1 MYKDIDKKE
10 LTLTGLFST
19 SWEIYKKCFKHILLM
34 VLLYLP
40 LYIVMDYLGIDFNS
54 FRTRNHPLNIITII
68 SGIITIFI
76 NVGIILI
83 VKGRLIDF
91 HNEDISIEYIFKE
104 SLSKWWDVLT
114 TELLSGL
121 IIIGMTLLLII
132 PGIIW
137 SIYYIFSLQVV
148 VIKDL
153 RGKKALDFSKE
164 MVSGR
169 WWKVF
174 GTIFLFNLVLGGI
187 SFCLLKFQAYYFSQS
202 SVITEIILDI
212 IEAISTVLITVLFM
226 NLDFNDHNSA
236 EYKLEECIEI
246 DEEGI

>member
-19 SWEIYKKCFKHILLM
+19 SWEIYKKCFKDIFLM
-34 VLLYLP
+34 ILLYLP
-40 LYIVMDYLGIDFNS
+40 LYMTMNYLGIDLNK
-54 FRTRNHPLNIITII
+54 FRIRKYPLNVITII
-68 SGIITIFI
+68 SAIITILI
-76 NVGIILI
+76 NIGIISMAKEKI
-83 VKGRLIDF
+83 INFNSK
-91 HNEDISIEYIFKE
+91 DISIGYILKR
-104 SLSKWWDVLT
+104 SLSKWWDAFIT
-114 TELLSGL
+114 DLLGAL

-132 PGIIW
+132 PGIVW

-148 VIKDL
+148 VIKGL
-153 RGKKALDFSKE
+153 RGKEALDFSKE

-174 GTIFLFNLVLGGI
+174 GTIFLFNLMLGGI
-187 SFCLLKFQAYYFSQS
+187 SFCLFKFQANYFSS
-202 SVITEIILDI
+202 LNIITEIIIDTIGAL
-212 IEAISTVLITVLFM
+212 STVLITVLFM

-236 EYKLEECIEI
+236 EYKLEEYIEI